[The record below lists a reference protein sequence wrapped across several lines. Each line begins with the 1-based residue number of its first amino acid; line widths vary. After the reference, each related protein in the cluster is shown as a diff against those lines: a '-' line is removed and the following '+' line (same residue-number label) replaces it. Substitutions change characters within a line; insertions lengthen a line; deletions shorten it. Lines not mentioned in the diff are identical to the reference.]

1 MTWFVGPGIS
11 ADFGMQCWY
20 VPHSLVHL
28 LSLIHTLLPLTTI
41 FLQVWAL
48 EIELITGISRVSEVR
63 FPALARWGAS
73 RAWKK
78 DFLHVYIHRERLDSL
93 STDDVPAKP

>member
-1 MTWFVGPGIS
+1 MIWFAGPGTS
-11 ADFGMQCWY
+11 VDSGMQCWY

-28 LSLIHTLLPLTTI
+28 LSLIYILLPLTI
-41 FLQVWAL
+41 IPLQVWAL
-48 EIELITGISRVSEVR
+48 EMELITGVSCVSDVC
-63 FPALARWGAS
+63 FPALARWGVS

-93 STDDVPAKP
+93 STDDVLAKH

>member
-1 MTWFVGPGIS
+1 MTQFVGPGVS
-11 ADFGMQCWY
+11 MDSGMQCWY
-20 VPHSLVHL
+20 VPYSLVHL
-28 LSLIHTLLPLTTI
+28 LSLIHSLLLLTAI
-41 FLQVWAL
+41 LLQVWAL
-48 EIELITGISRVSEVR
+48 EMELITGVSRVSNVR

-93 STDDVPAKP
+93 SIDDVPAKR